1 MISIRNLS
9 IKSKLRLINML
20 TVGAALALAILAFI
34 GNDYGAFRK
43 ALGSNLSILA
53 EVIGENSTAAL
64 SFNDSKSAAKILSG
78 LKGQPHIV
86 SACIYSADGRAFA
99 QYRRKGEVGPFS
111 PPAPQTEGST
121 FSEGRLKIF
130 HTITLDGQ
138 PIGTL
143 YLESDLQEMHDR
155 VRQYVIVVIIIFAAC
170 LLLAYLLSSKLQTII
185 SGPVLHLAQTAR
197 LVSVER
203 NYAVRAVKHGQDEL
217 GDLIDG
223 FNEMLSQIQSRD
235 LELERH
241 RENLEEEVAARTGEL
256 SRANQ
261 ELRNEVSERKKAED
275 ALAERARLAM
285 FAAEV
290 GDSITRGEN
299 LEQILGRCAEAVV
312 RHLDAAFARIWTLN
326 AEQSVLELQA
336 SAGLYTHLDG
346 PYGRVPVGKFET
358 GLIAQEKKS
367 HWTNAVCDDPRVD
380 DKEWAK
386 REGMVAFA
394 GHPLIVEGQ
403 LVGVMV
409 MFSRKPLSQATLDA
423 LVLVADAIALG
434 IERKRSERALQL
446 AKEAAE
452 AASRAKSE
460 FLANMSHEIRTPMN
474 GIIGMTELA
483 LDTPLSSEQREY
495 LTMVKDSA
503 NALLSL
509 INDILDFS
517 KIEAGKLSLD
527 ATESNLHDLLAT
539 ALRSLAVRAS
549 QKGLEIAWEAKPGV
563 PERVIGDAG
572 RLRQVIVNL
581 VGNAI
586 KFTEQGEVV
595 VGVDVESQ
603 QDESILLHFTVRD
616 TGIGISPENQRA
628 IFEAFTQADSS
639 MSRKYEGTGLGLAIS
654 SRLVQMMD
662 GKIWL
667 ESALGEGA
675 RSISQRDWDCQR
687 PPWRN
692 LLQQKLSACATSLS
706 SSSTTTPP
714 TGRYWTRCSNT
725 G

>member
-1 MISIRNLS
+1 
-9 IKSKLRLINML
+9 
-20 TVGAALALAILAFI
+20 
-34 GNDYGAFRK
+34 
-43 ALGSNLSILA
+43 
-53 EVIGENSTAAL
+53 
-64 SFNDSKSAAKILSG
+64 
-78 LKGQPHIV
+78 
-86 SACIYSADGRAFA
+86 
-99 QYRRKGEVGPFS
+99 
-111 PPAPQTEGST
+111 
-121 FSEGRLKIF
+121 
-130 HTITLDGQ
+130 
-138 PIGTL
+138 
-143 YLESDLQEMHDR
+143 
-155 VRQYVIVVIIIFAAC
+155 
-170 LLLAYLLSSKLQTII
+170 
-185 SGPVLHLAQTAR
+185 
-197 LVSVER
+197 
-203 NYAVRAVKHGQDEL
+203 
-217 GDLIDG
+217 
-223 FNEMLSQIQSRD
+223 
-235 LELERH
+235 
-241 RENLEEEVAARTGEL
+241 
-256 SRANQ
+256 
-261 ELRNEVSERKKAED
+261 
-275 ALAERARLAM
+275 
-285 FAAEV
+285 
-290 GDSITRGEN
+290 
-299 LEQILGRCAEAVV
+299 
-312 RHLDAAFARIWTLN
+312 
-326 AEQSVLELQA
+326 
-336 SAGLYTHLDG
+336 
-346 PYGRVPVGKFET
+346 
-358 GLIAQEKKS
+358 
-367 HWTNAVCDDPRVD
+367 
-380 DKEWAK
+380 
-386 REGMVAFA
+386 
-394 GHPLIVEGQ
+394 
-403 LVGVMV
+403 